1 MIQWIKDT
9 FFPDA
14 EVEQLLLLEAN
25 ARLRRE
31 LEAHKAAYDSE
42 LAFYQR
48 ELRRLHGEIG
58 QLVKNMKSRE
68 LLAELEVMT

>member
-9 FFPDA
+9 FCPGD
-14 EVEQLLLLEAN
+14 EVEQLLEAN

-31 LEAHKAAYDSE
+31 LEARKAAYDSE

-58 QLVKNMKSRE
+58 QLVKGM
-68 LLAELEVMT
+68 EVTG